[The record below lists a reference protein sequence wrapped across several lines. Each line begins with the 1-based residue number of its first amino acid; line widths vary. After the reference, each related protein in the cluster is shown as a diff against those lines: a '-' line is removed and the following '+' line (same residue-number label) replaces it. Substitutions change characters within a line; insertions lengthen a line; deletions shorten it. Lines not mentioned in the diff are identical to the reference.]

1 MYIVNSANPETTS
14 DKKRNTTPQH
24 PDIEYLKYIVDSISI
39 PRHYVVEHQ
48 NNTSVFRWI
57 KNEFETL
64 GMNVAIQGK
73 FNNIIASYGEID
85 SEFSVIVGA
94 HYDSVPNSPGADD
107 NASAIAGLLALA
119 KKLRATQHHSIGFIA
134 FNREEDGLLGS
145 TEYVNSLTEQQK
157 KNITCAH
164 ILEMI
169 GYASNKPG
177 TQSLPPDLPIN
188 IGDKGDFIA
197 ILANKKSNNLI
208 SKIIDTADQHTPSL
222 PVKCLK
228 VFLGIEK
235 MFPHLLRSDHAPFW
249 KSNIPSLMW
258 TDTSEFRNP
267 NYHRF
272 SDTPET
278 LNYAFLYSVVE
289 LLRYS
294 ILQQVNITADEPSGT
309 SNG

>member
-1 MYIVNSANPETTS
+1 MHIVNSDTTS
-14 DKKRNTTPQH
+14 DKKRNTLPQRS
-24 PDIEYLKYIVDSISI
+24 DIEYLKHIVESISI
-39 PRHYVVEHQ
+39 PRHYVVEQ
-48 NNTSVFRWI
+48 ENNNVVFQWI
-57 KNEFETL
+57 KNEFEAL
-64 GMNVAIQGK
+64 GLNVAVQGK
-73 FNNIIASYGEID
+73 FNNIIASYGRID
-85 SEFSVIVGA
+85 NEFSIIVGA

-119 KKLRATQHHSIGFIA
+119 KKLRATKNHNIGFIA

-145 TEYVNSLTEQQK
+145 AEYVNSLTVQQK
-157 KNITCAH
+157 NKIQCAH

-177 TQSLPPDLPIN
+177 TQFVPPKLPIK

-197 ILANKKSNNLI
+197 IIANKESNSLI
-208 SKIIDTADQHTPSL
+208 SNIIDTADRRTPSL

-235 MFPHLLRSDHAPFW
+235 FFPHLLRSDHAPFW
-249 KSNIPSLMW
+249 DSNIPSLMW

-267 NYHRF
+267 NYHRP

-278 LNYAFLYSVVE
+278 LDYVFMYKVVE
-289 LLRYS
+289 LLKFS
-294 ILQQVNITADEPSGT
+294 ILEQLNIKG
-309 SNG
+309 